1 MQRTAVAR
9 ALVHRP
15 RLLLADEP
23 TGNLD
28 SGGAGLVM
36 DLLHRIHQ
44 ERHATI
50 VMVTHSEAIAAS
62 LPARLYMRDGH
73 VVRQES

>member
-1 MQRTAVAR
+1 
-9 ALVHRP
+9 
-15 RLLLADEP
+15 
-23 TGNLD
+23 
-28 SGGAGLVM
+28 M
-36 DLLHRIHQ
+36 DLLHRIHE

-62 LPARLYMRDGH
+62 LPARLYMSDGR